1 MLEYIYAVYCNC
13 FVLQIAAEF
22 HRISN
27 INLKNR
33 FYAELDRHAPRL
45 QILFRKRA
53 SRTGKG
59 AEVLSH
65 IFTAFDLQVSLI
77 AMFCFY

>member
-1 MLEYIYAVYCNC
+1 MC
-13 FVLQIAAEF
+13 FVLQISAEF

-45 QILFRKRA
+45 QSLFRKKA
-53 SRTGKG
+53 SRTGKA
-59 AEVLSH
+59 AEVLSQ
-65 IFTAFDLQVSLI
+65 IFTAFDVQVSLN
-77 AMFCFY
+77 ALLCFH